1 MNVIGNRLKYIFI
14 LNLLFFFSIELAF
27 GTISICSWNIEN
39 LGNSKSDVEIDFM
52 ATTIQDFDVIAIQEV
67 VAGAGGAQA
76 VARLVDEMNRKGKK
90 WDYAV
95 SDPTFSSS
103 YKTERYAFI
112 WNRKTV
118 MKLGDFWLDNR
129 YAAEIDR
136 EPYFATFSKEG
147 KEFTVV
153 NFHAK
158 TKTKQPETDI
168 KYFKFFPGIY
178 SRLNLI
184 FCGDFNCP
192 QSHTVFNPLK
202 SMGYKPALTGQKTS
216 LRMKCI
222 EDDCLASEF
231 DNFYYDS
238 AKVLFSK
245 SGAVHFYQRFSSLE
259 EARGVSDH
267 IPIFMTFE

>member
-1 MNVIGNRLKYIFI
+1 
-14 LNLLFFFSIELAF
+14 
-27 GTISICSWNIEN
+27 
-39 LGNSKSDVEIDFM
+39 M
-52 ATTIQDFDVIAIQEV
+52 ATTIQNYDVIAIQEV

-76 VARLVDEMNRKGKK
+76 VARLVGEMNRKGKK

-95 SDPTFSSS
+95 SDSTFSSS

-118 MKLGDFWLDNR
+118 VKLGDAWLDNR

-136 EPYFATFSKEG
+136 ESYFATFLKEG

-184 FCGDFNCP
+184 FGGDFNCP

-222 EDDCLASEF
+222 EDDYLASEF